1 MSSSHNTSTSIF
13 CNLCNFLTVTSHDH
27 ESKDNVGVC
36 RECDLKFAQP
46 NREKWKKGWRPEKE
60 EVEKFKSEIR
70 KSVYSILSEIDNYL

>member
-1 MSSSHNTSTSIF
+1 MSSSHNTDASVF
-13 CNLCNFLTVTSHDH
+13 CNLCNFLTVTSYDH
-27 ESKDNVGVC
+27 ESKDSAGVC

-60 EVEKFKSEIR
+60 DVEKFKSEIR